1 MKRMWSP
8 WRSRHIG
15 QTSAEALNEG
25 NRRDLFTRIAKD
37 TDDEENLVV
46 FRGTRVY
53 VVMNR
58 FPYNNGH
65 LLIVPYRQVEN
76 YEDLDEGELVE
87 VARAIADCIRWLRSA
102 LKPDGFNVGM
112 NLGAAGGAG
121 VPEHLH
127 VHVVPRWSGDTNFM
141 PTVAD
146 VKIIPEAMLET
157 FRKVRE
163 AVKES
168 GGG

>member
-1 MKRMWSP
+1 MWSP
-8 WRSRHIG
+8 WRSEHIG
-15 QTSAEALNEG
+15 QASTEPMNDT
-25 NRRDLFTRIAKD
+25 NRRDLFTRIAD
-37 TDDEENLVV
+37 EGDDAENLVV
-46 FRGTRVY
+46 WRGARVY

-65 LLIVPYRQVEN
+65 LLIVPYRRVEN
-76 YEDLDEGELVE
+76 FDDLDDEEQIE
-87 VARAIADCIRWLRSA
+87 VARTIADCIRWLRKA

-112 NLGAAGGAG
+112 NLGPAGGAG

-146 VKIIPEAMLET
+146 VKIIPEAMQET

-163 AVKES
+163 AARES

>member
-1 MKRMWSP
+1 M
-8 WRSRHIG
+8 G
-15 QTSAEALNEG
+15 QTSAEAQKEE
-25 NRRDLFTRIAKD
+25 NRRDLFKRLAED
-37 TDDEENLVV
+37 SDDEKNLVV
-46 FRGTRVY
+46 WRGARIY

-76 YEDLDEGELVE
+76 YEDLDDEEQVE
-87 VARAIADCIRWLRSA
+87 VARAIAHCIRWLRSA

-112 NLGAAGGAG
+112 NLGSAGGAG

-141 PTVAD
+141 PTVAE
-146 VKIIPEAMLET
+146 VKIIPEAMRET
-157 FRKVRE
+157 FRKVKD
-163 AVKES
+163 AVRAW
-168 GGG
+168 GGE

>member
-1 MKRMWSP
+1 MWSP
-8 WRSRHIG
+8 WRSEHMG
-15 QTSAEALNEG
+15 PTSAEAQNEE
-25 NRRDLFTRIAKD
+25 NRRDLFKRLAED
-37 TDDEENLVV
+37 SDDEKNLVV
-46 FRGTRVY
+46 WRGARVY

-76 YEDLDEGELVE
+76 YEDLDDQEQVE
-87 VARAIADCIRWLRSA
+87 VARAIAHCIRWLRSA

-112 NLGAAGGAG
+112 NLGSAGGAG

-141 PTVAD
+141 PTVAE
-146 VKIIPEAMLET
+146 VKIIPEAMRET
-157 FRKVRE
+157 FRKVKD
-163 AVKES
+163 AVRAW
-168 GGG
+168 GGE

>member
-1 MKRMWSP
+1 MWSP
-8 WRSRHIG
+8 WRSQHIG
-15 QTSAEALNEG
+15 NTSAEGLNEV
-25 NRRDLFTRIAKD
+25 NRPDLFRRIAEES
-37 TDDEENLVV
+37 DDEANLVV
-46 FRGTRVY
+46 WRGDRVY

-76 YEDLDEGELVE
+76 YEDLDEEEMVE
-87 VARAIADCIRWLRSA
+87 VARVIADCIQWLRAA
-102 LKPDGFNVGM
+102 LEPEGFNVGM
-112 NLGAAGGAG
+112 NLGPAGGAG

-146 VKIIPEAMLET
+146 IKIIPESMQDT
-157 FRKVRE
+157 FRKIRE
-163 AVKES
+163 AVRAS